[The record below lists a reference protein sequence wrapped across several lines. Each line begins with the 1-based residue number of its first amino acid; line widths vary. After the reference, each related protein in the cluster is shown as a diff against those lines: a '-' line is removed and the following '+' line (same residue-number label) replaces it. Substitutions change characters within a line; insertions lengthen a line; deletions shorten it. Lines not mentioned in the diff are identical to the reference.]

1 MRAPLHNRKNTQGAP
16 GTVPPTNPARP
27 DTDSIPDTEELS
39 RTLIRRQVEIWQIDT
54 ELQEVLY
61 RGTSP
66 DRRN

>member
-1 MRAPLHNRKNTQGAP
+1 MRVPLGNRKNTLGAP
-16 GTVPPTNPARP
+16 GTTPDTNPIRP

-39 RTLIRRQVEIWQIDT
+39 RTLIRQVEIWQIDT

-61 RGTSP
+61 RGTGP

>member
-1 MRAPLHNRKNTQGAP
+1 
-16 GTVPPTNPARP
+16 
-27 DTDSIPDTEELS
+27 LS